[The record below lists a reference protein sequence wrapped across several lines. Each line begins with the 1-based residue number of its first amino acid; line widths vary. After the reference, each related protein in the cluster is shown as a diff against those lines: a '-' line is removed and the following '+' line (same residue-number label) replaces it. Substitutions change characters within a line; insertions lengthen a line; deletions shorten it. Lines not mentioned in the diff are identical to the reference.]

1 MSITIRPA
9 RESDLPALAQLWGQ
23 VDELHARIRSD
34 YFRASPERSLSGRNL
49 KKTLDS
55 PHQIM
60 LVAEN
65 KGQVIGVVEVKI
77 YDTPD
82 HPLMVPRRRARVEEL
97 VVDLHHRRCG
107 IGRALMDEAVGWAR
121 RQSASHVV
129 LTVWS
134 GNDEAE
140 AFYKRLGY
148 QPVCQVLGLEF

>member
-1 MSITIRPA
+1 MKINIRPA
-9 RESDLPALAQLWGQ
+9 RESDLPALALLWEQ
-23 VDELHARIRSD
+23 VDGLHARIRSD

-49 KKTLDS
+49 KEALGS
-55 PHQIM
+55 PHQTL
-60 LVAEN
+60 LVAEQ
-65 KGQVIGVVEVKI
+65 KGDVVGVVEVKI

-82 HPLMVPRRRARVEEL
+82 HPLMMPRRRARVEEL

-107 IGRALMDEAVGWAR
+107 IGRALMEEAVCWAR

-148 QPVCQVLGLEF
+148 HPVCQVLGLEF